1 MNGASEAEK
10 RLRSLRTLGLFMSVR
25 GYRHLGPYGPEDEF
39 FRRQRRRGTGPR
51 TTVRPETNP
60 ENLANLA
67 NPAHILLI
75 LKILL

>member
-1 MNGASEAEK
+1 
-10 RLRSLRTLGLFMSVR
+10 MSVSC
-25 GYRHLGPYGPEDEF
+25 YRHLGPKGPEDEF

-60 ENLANLA
+60 ANLANLE

-75 LKILL
+75 LEILLEILLEIPLKKT